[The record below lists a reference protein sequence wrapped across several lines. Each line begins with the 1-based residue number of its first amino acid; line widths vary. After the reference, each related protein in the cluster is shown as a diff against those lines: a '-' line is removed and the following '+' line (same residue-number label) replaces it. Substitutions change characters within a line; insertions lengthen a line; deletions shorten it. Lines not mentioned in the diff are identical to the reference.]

1 MEEACTS
8 PILTSSHGCYSIL
21 SLLELEIGD
30 PSARHPPVSHRMSS
44 LPEEPWRMREML
56 DSRIIVGDTM
66 YQIDPYTHM
75 PIALPAALCAPRP
88 LPPIVSQAALG
99 SLATYPYP
107 AKVGLFVPTGQH
119 VPASQTTQSPQT
131 AETPE
136 TNPTVQA
143 NALTEARLRE
153 MLAALL
159 PDQAPF
165 PGPTRPKFAQ
175 PTAAPYQ
182 AFAPAEMSAVYDAW
196 VKSQMEARNMQMNM
210 AHELSLMESMA
221 TIGGSGGVDVP
232 VGGGQVVGV
241 MPYGWG
247 WFRPN

>member
-1 MEEACTS
+1 
-8 PILTSSHGCYSIL
+8 
-21 SLLELEIGD
+21 
-30 PSARHPPVSHRMSS
+30 
-44 LPEEPWRMREML
+44 MREML

-88 LPPIVSQAALG
+88 LPPIVSQAAPG
-99 SLATYPYP
+99 SLATYPYS
-107 AKVGLFVPTGQH
+107 AKVGLYVPTGQH
-119 VPASQTTQSPQT
+119 VPASQTTQSPET
-131 AETPE
+131 AET
-136 TNPTVQA
+136 NHTVQA
-143 NALTEARLRE
+143 NTLTEARLRD

-165 PGPTRPKFAQ
+165 PGPTLPNFAQ
-175 PTAAPYQ
+175 LTAAPYQ
-182 AFAPAEMSAVYDAW
+182 AFAPAELSKVYDAW
-196 VKSQMEARNMQMNM
+196 VKSQMEARNMQMNT

-221 TIGGSGGVDVP
+221 TIGGNGGVDVP